1 MEIFQILFKSS
12 HVTNTFINIFIN
24 INVILSVL
32 KDGKQ
37 FPAVMASLL
46 LTCAVKYL
54 KC

>member
-12 HVTNTFINIFIN
+12 HVTNTFINIFKN

-32 KDGKQ
+32 KGGKQ

-54 KC
+54 KF